1 MKKIIATALLCAAVA
16 TPALAQ
22 KESHWYLAL
31 DAGTL
36 KMQNSNYANPGSLT
50 VSGGYRF
57 NRNFALEGG
66 LTGYGD
72 STLVYNN
79 GTTTAEQG
87 DARFLAVGILPL
99 SQSFDLFG
107 KAGIGFHTAKVT
119 GTGAYAGTYNKETTT
134 NVIIGFGGQF
144 NINSRFGLRLQYE
157 ALGKSK
163 SSPSDPGADI
173 SRVSIGGVLNF

>member
-1 MKKIIATALLCAAVA
+1 MKKILTTALLCAAIT

-22 KESHWYLAL
+22 KENHWYLAL
-31 DAGTL
+31 DAGKL
-36 KMQNSNYANPGSLT
+36 KMQNTNYADPGSLT

-57 NRNFALEGG
+57 SRNFALEGG

-72 STLVYNN
+72 STLVYSN

-87 DARFLAVGILPL
+87 DARFLAVGVLPL
-99 SQSFDLFG
+99 SPSFELFG

-119 GTGAYAGTYNKETTT
+119 GTGAYSNTYSKETTA
-134 NVIIGFGGQF
+134 NGIIGFGGQF
-144 NINSRFGLRLQYE
+144 NINQRFGLRLQYE
-157 ALGKSK
+157 NLGKAK
-163 SSPSDPGADI
+163 SGPSDPGADI

>member
-1 MKKIIATALLCAAVA
+1 MKKVLATALLCAAIT

-22 KESHWYLAL
+22 KANHWYLAL

-36 KMQNSNYANPGSLT
+36 QMKNTDYPNPGSLT

-57 NRNFALEGG
+57 SPNFALEGG

-79 GTTTAEQG
+79 GTTTAQQG
-87 DARFLAVGILPL
+87 DARFLVLGILPL
-99 SQSFDLFG
+99 SQSFELFA

-119 GTGAYAGTYNKETTT
+119 GTGAYANTYSKETTS
-134 NVIIGFGGQF
+134 NGIIGIGGQF
-144 NINSRFGLRLQYE
+144 NINQRFALRLQYE
-157 ALGKSK
+157 SLGKAK

-173 SRVSIGGVLNF
+173 SRVTFGGVLNF

>member
-1 MKKIIATALLCAAVA
+1 MKKILATALLCAAIA

-22 KESHWYLAL
+22 KANHWYMAL

-36 KMQNSNYANPGSLT
+36 QMKNTDYANPGSLT

-57 NRNFALEGG
+57 SPNFALEGG

-99 SQSFDLFG
+99 SQSFELFG

-119 GTGAYAGTYNKETTT
+119 GTGAYSGTYNKETTA
-134 NVIIGFGGQF
+134 NGIIGIGGQF
-144 NINSRFGLRLQYE
+144 NINQRFALRLQYE
-157 ALGKSK
+157 SLGKSK

-173 SRVSIGGVLNF
+173 SRVTLGGVLNF

>member
-1 MKKIIATALLCAAVA
+1 MKKILATALLCAAIA

-22 KESHWYLAL
+22 KANHWYMAL

-36 KMQNSNYANPGSLT
+36 QMKNTDYANPGSLT

-57 NRNFALEGG
+57 SPNFALEGG

-99 SQSFDLFG
+99 SQSFELFG
-107 KAGIGFHTAKVT
+107 KAGGGPACATLYLPRTLAVPDDAPFRYSVSREAVRRRREAIPARLSVAPEYF
-119 GTGAYAGTYNKETTT
+119 AGKAR
-134 NVIIGFGGQF
+134 G
-144 NINSRFGLRLQYE
+144 
-157 ALGKSK
+157 
-163 SSPSDPGADI
+163 
-173 SRVSIGGVLNF
+173 